1 MARQNTT
8 RHLPEL
14 HRVKSIESV
23 QSDKIIC
30 SFAPHLSA
38 FRVRSFVRFVKDWA
52 LPIIMLS
59 GIVSYF
65 VFVRLPLPASV
76 HHAANRVVAIVQ
88 PALLF
93 CMLFISFCKIDPAK
107 IRPRRWHLWLALIQ
121 AGAFIALSL
130 VFRFVGNAE
139 AQIVIQCAM
148 ICLICPTATAAVVI
162 TDKLGGNTLT
172 LIAYTIISNMVTAVV
187 VPAFIPFVNPA
198 IGNSFWHSFFI
209 IVKQIFPL
217 LVFPFLLAWIVRLLF
232 PKLLQLITSVKD
244 LAFYLWMVALALAL
258 AVTTRALVHSGIS
271 ALCFISILVITLICC
286 VLQFF
291 IGKRIGGRY
300 NDRISGGQALGQKN
314 TVFIIWTAYTFMNP
328 VTAVAGG
335 FYSIW
340 HNTINSYQLYKKRK
354 ANTAA
359 K

>member
-8 RHLPEL
+8 RYLPEL
-14 HRVKSIESV
+14 HWVKSIESV

-38 FRVRSFVRFVKDWA
+38 FRVRSIVRFVKDWA

-217 LVFPFLLAWIVRLLF
+217 LVFPFLLAWIVQICS
-232 PKLLQLITSVKD
+232 PSTSASVMIT
-244 LAFYLWMVALALAL
+244 
-258 AVTTRALVHSGIS
+258 
-271 ALCFISILVITLICC
+271 IL
-286 VLQFF
+286 
-291 IGKRIGGRY
+291 
-300 NDRISGGQALGQKN
+300 
-314 TVFIIWTAYTFMNP
+314 
-328 VTAVAGG
+328 
-335 FYSIW
+335 
-340 HNTINSYQLYKKRK
+340 
-354 ANTAA
+354 
-359 K
+359 